1 MKEEYIGFIVDGKQ
15 IEEILNWMFGE
26 CESQPKKE
34 EHVIPTNIEYYI
46 QKVADKMEWKF
57 EKTDNYL
64 TQLYHLNIMSVI
76 NILLKE
82 IAIEIDKKYPD
93 HISKSADIY
102 GVSSLNGKTTHI
114 NKESIKNYRNFAAF
128 KSIEDAQIAQTLM
141 RDFLDLAFNGRK

>member
-1 MKEEYIGFIVDGKQ
+1 MKENYIGFIVDGKQ

-26 CESQPKKE
+26 PESQPKKE
-34 EHVIPTNIEYYI
+34 EPVIPTDIKYYI
-46 QKVADKMEWKF
+46 QKVADKMNWKF

-64 TQLYHLNIMSVI
+64 TQLYHMNVMSVI

-102 GVSSLNGKTTHI
+102 GISTLNGEIAHI
-114 NKESIKNYRNFAAF
+114 NKKSIRNYRNFAAF
-128 KSIEDAQIAQTLM
+128 RSIEDAKVAQTLM
-141 RDFLDLAFNGRK
+141 QYFIDLAFDGRK